1 MKIYQEDKLMKKP
14 AVIIGKKQIVMACL
28 TMILGIAVY
37 VNYVLSDPADRF
49 SVESV
54 SEGEEYGETKF
65 VNAGNNDL
73 TSLSNVNAADYFAQA
88 RIDKASSRDEAVQTL
103 QTVMGGG
110 DISENEAV
118 VNALAAVEL
127 SQMTELESKMESL
140 IKARGYQDC
149 IVYLDEDDVKVVVQS
164 DGLDTAQAAAI
175 KDILL
180 SEAKISAQNIRIFE
194 VK

>member
-1 MKIYQEDKLMKKP
+1 MKKP

-65 VNAGNNDL
+65 VNADNNDL
-73 TSLSNVNAADYFAQA
+73 SSLSNVNAADYFAQA